1 MKSIGDMTQAEVGA
15 FVHSH
20 LRENSINV
28 VLSGGA
34 AVSIY
39 SSGRYFS
46 LGLDLVNVHS
56 AKFGLIRAAMQQI
69 GFEEKAR
76 YFKHP
81 KSEFFVEFPP
91 GPLTIGDEPVAQI
104 IEIEMP
110 TGTLRVISPTDCVKD
125 RLAAYY
131 HWGDRQSL
139 EQALLVSEESD
150 VDLHEIR
157 RWSEKE
163 GMLGEF
169 EAVASRLAEQIDNHA
184 V

>member
-39 SSGRYFS
+39 SSGRYVS
-46 LGLDLVNVHS
+46 LDLDLVNVHS

-81 KSEFFVEFPP
+81 NHPMLMNRPNLSN
-91 GPLTIGDEPVAQI
+91 GPVN
-104 IEIEMP
+104 
-110 TGTLRVISPTDCVKD
+110 LRAGS
-125 RLAAYY
+125 
-131 HWGDRQSL
+131 
-139 EQALLVSEESD
+139 
-150 VDLHEIR
+150 
-157 RWSEKE
+157 
-163 GMLGEF
+163 
-169 EAVASRLAEQIDNHA
+169 
-184 V
+184 

>member
-39 SSGRYFS
+39 SSGRYVS
-46 LGLDLVNVHS
+46 LDLDLVNIHS
-56 AKFGLIRAAMQQI
+56 AQFGLIRTAMQQI

-91 GPLTIGDEPVAQI
+91 GPLTIGDEPVGQI

-110 TGTLRVISPTDCVKD
+110 TGILRVISATDCVKD

-139 EQALLVSEESD
+139 EQAILVAEESD
-150 VDLHEIR
+150 VDLIEIR

-163 GMLGEF
+163 GKLGEF
-169 EAVASRLAEQIDNHA
+169 EALANRLAGDRQEPKS
-184 V
+184 